1 MAIYRRKRVGKS
13 KRRIRKARK
22 KPQGAPYTRKGN
34 LLSRPITAAVVR
46 CVESTVDLQ
55 TVMDATGFYI
65 FSPTFRPVT
74 FPEWSSWSTLF
85 RQFKM
90 CGVRTEFIVTRNL
103 VDGHHT
109 TATGQNLNTNIE
121 MRYYPRSALQA
132 TPANM
137 LEVCNIRQ
145 SKSCFLYSNRER
157 PQKVYCPLYVRQVIF
172 PDNGDIQNNTTGP
185 LVRPKF
191 MGCVNG
197 ENVLHTNLVYAFQ
210 NTTYTAPPA
219 GSVLKLRHY
228 IYMTFKGQSQ

>member
-1 MAIYRRKRVGKS
+1 MPIYRRKRNYRNKRW
-13 KRRIRKARK
+13 KRRARK
-22 KPQGAPYTRKGN
+22 KPQGAPYTRRGN
-34 LLSRPITAAVVR
+34 LLSRPITCGVVR
-46 CVESTVDLQ
+46 CVETTIDLQ
-55 TVMDATGFYI
+55 TAMDATGFYI
-65 FSPTFRPVT
+65 LSPTFRPST
-74 FPEWSSWSTLF
+74 FPEWSNWATLF

-90 CGVRTEFIVTRNL
+90 CGVRTEFIVTRNMA
-103 VDGHHT
+103 DGHHT
-109 TATGQNLNTNIE
+109 TAATQVLNTNIE
-121 MRYYPRSALQA
+121 MRYYPRAALQV
-132 TPANM
+132 TPATM

-157 PQKVYCPLYVRQVIF
+157 PQKVYAPLLIRQVVF
-172 PDNGDIQNNTTGP
+172 PDNGNSSDNTTGP

-210 NTTYTAPPA
+210 NTTYTAPPV